1 MTSSSEGVPPV
12 LSHLVRRV
20 KALHETVV
28 LVTLVTERVPVVL
41 GGERMSTESLGAGFY
56 RVVVKV
62 GFMETPDVPRELAK
76 AVEKGVPL
84 NAGQVTYF
92 VGRETFLASPKGK
105 MGAVSESIFA
115 LLSRNARTATL
126 YFNIPTEQV
135 LEAGMQI
142 DL

>member
-1 MTSSSEGVPPV
+1 MKTRVWFISLLVYSSALLSQPV
-12 LSHLVRRV
+12 Q
-20 KALHETVV
+20 
-28 LVTLVTERVPVVL
+28 ER
-41 GGERMSTESLGAGFY
+41 
-56 RVVVKV
+56 
-62 GFMETPDVPRELAK
+62 LAK

-142 DL
+142 EL